1 VGHGYPGRGSGAI
14 GLRLYAAEPICGLN
28 RGTWGFMRARRDQ
41 RFGRTAVW
49 NGFIVKAAFRFSA
62 LVAAAVTLAAASPA
76 YAVTD
81 IMWWHAMS
89 GELGRQLE
97 KLATDFNATQSEYR
111 IVPSYKGNYTETV
124 TAAIFAF
131 RSRGQPAIVQVNEI
145 ATATMM
151 AAKGATY
158 PVFELMRDEAETFS
172 PKAYLPAV
180 TGYYTD
186 IAGNM
191 LSFPFNASTPILY
204 YNKDLFRA
212 AGLDPEVAPKT
223 WPEVGEAAKRLRA
236 AGAACGFTTAWPSWV
251 NIENFSA
258 FHNLPIAT
266 KANGLGGLDAVLTF
280 NNPLVVRNIAQLAD
294 WQTTKVFDY
303 SGRATSAE
311 PRFQRGECGIF
322 IGSSATRAD
331 IRANSKFEIGY
342 GMLPYS
348 PDVEGAPQNTIIGG
362 ATLWVLRDRPR
373 EEYKGVAKFFAFLS
387 KPEVQAA
394 WHQNTGYLPITR
406 AAYDLTRAQGFYDR
420 NPGAAISIEQ
430 ITLKM
435 PTENSK
441 GLRLGSFVLIRD
453 VIDDELEQ
461 AFSGK
466 KSAQA
471 ALDSAV
477 ERGNR
482 LLRQFERANP
492 DR

>member
-1 VGHGYPGRGSGAI
+1 
-14 GLRLYAAEPICGLN
+14 
-28 RGTWGFMRARRDQ
+28 M
-41 RFGRTAVW
+41 
-49 NGFIVKAAFRFSA
+49 VKSIFRF
-62 LVAAAVTLAAASPA
+62 LQFAAVVATFAFATPALAA
-76 YAVTD
+76 TE

-97 KLATDFNATQSEYR
+97 KLAADFNASQSEYR

-131 RSRGQPAIVQVNEI
+131 RSRSQPAIVQVSEI

-158 PVFELMRDEAETFS
+158 PVFELMRDESEAFS
-172 PKAYLPAV
+172 PAAYLPAV
-180 TGYYTD
+180 SGYYAD
-186 IAGNM
+186 DDGNM

-204 YNKDLFRA
+204 YNKDMFRA
-212 AGLDPEVAPKT
+212 AGLDPEIAPKT
-223 WPEVGEAAKRLRA
+223 WPEVGAAAKRLRA
-236 AGAACGFTTAWPSWV
+236 VRAACGFTTSWPSWINV
-251 NIENFSA
+251 ESFSA
-258 FHNLPIAT
+258 FHNLPIST
-266 KANGLGGLDAVLTF
+266 RANGFGGLDAVLAF
-280 NNPLVVRNIAQLAD
+280 NDPLTVRHIAQLAE
-294 WQTTKVFDY
+294 WQTTKLFDY

-311 PRFQRGECGIF
+311 PRFQNGECGIF

-331 IRANSKFEIGY
+331 IKANSKFEVGY
-342 GMLPYS
+342 GMLPYW
-348 PDVEGAPQNTIIGG
+348 PDVEGAPQNTSIGG

-373 EEYKGVAKFFAFLS
+373 AEYKGVAKFFAYLS
-387 KPEVQAA
+387 KPQIQAA
-394 WHQNTGYLPITR
+394 WHQSTGYLPVTQ
-406 AAYDLTRAQGFYDR
+406 AAFDLTRAQGFYDR
-420 NPGAAISIEQ
+420 NPGTAISIEQ
-430 ITLKM
+430 ITLKP
-435 PTENSK
+435 PTENSR
-441 GLRLGSFVLIRD
+441 GVRLGSFVLIRD

-492 DR
+492 

>member
-1 VGHGYPGRGSGAI
+1 
-14 GLRLYAAEPICGLN
+14 
-28 RGTWGFMRARRDQ
+28 
-41 RFGRTAVW
+41 
-49 NGFIVKAAFRFSA
+49 
-62 LVAAAVTLAAASPA
+62 
-76 YAVTD
+76 
-81 IMWWHAMS
+81 MS
-89 GELGRQLE
+89 GELGKQVE
-97 KLATDFNATQSEYR
+97 KLAADFNASQSEYR

-131 RSRGQPAIVQVNEI
+131 RSRSQPAIVQVNEI

-151 AAKGATY
+151 AAKGAIY
-158 PVFELMRDEAETFS
+158 PVFELMRDQSEPFS
-172 PKAYLPAV
+172 PGAYLPAV
-180 TGYYTD
+180 TGYYSD
-186 IAGNM
+186 VAGNM

-223 WPEVGEAAKRLRA
+223 WPEVGAAAKRLRA
-236 AGAACGFTTAWPSWV
+236 AGAVCGFTTSWPSWINV
-251 NIENFSA
+251 ENFSA
-258 FHNLPIAT
+258 FHNLPLAT
-266 KANGLGGLDAVLTF
+266 RANGFGGLDAELTF
-280 NNPLVVRNIAQLAD
+280 NNPLVVRHIAQLAE

-303 SGRATSAE
+303 SGRG
-311 PRFQRGECGIF
+311 PVG
-322 IGSSATRAD
+322 RAALSERRVRNLHRLVGD
-331 IRANSKFEIGY
+331 ARRHQGQFEIRGRLRHDAVLARRA
-342 GMLPYS
+342 GRAAEHHHRRRHL
-348 PDVEGAPQNTIIGG
+348 VGA
-362 ATLWVLRDRPR
+362 ARPAAR
-373 EEYKGVAKFFAFLS
+373 RIQGVAKFFAFLS

-406 AAYDLTRAQGFYDR
+406 AAFDLTRAQGFYDR

-430 ITLKM
+430 MTLKP

-441 GLRLGSFVLIRD
+441 GIRLGSFVLIRD

-466 KSAQA
+466 RSAQA
-471 ALDSAV
+471 ALDFAV